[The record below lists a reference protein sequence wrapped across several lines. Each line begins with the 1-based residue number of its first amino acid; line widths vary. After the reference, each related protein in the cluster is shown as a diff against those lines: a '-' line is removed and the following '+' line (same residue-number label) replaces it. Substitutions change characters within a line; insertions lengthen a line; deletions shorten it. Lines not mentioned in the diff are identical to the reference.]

1 MTDSAGPPDAKTFL
15 LDLLQAAL
23 RAADPAQQILHHLP
37 APPKGRTVVV
47 GAGKASGAMAK
58 GLEAHWPGPLSGLV
72 IVPHGY
78 GAPTERITLVE
89 AAHPIPDA
97 AGQAAAA
104 RLMSLLD
111 GLTEDD
117 LVIAL
122 ISGGGSALMT
132 LPAPGLT
139 LEDKRIVTKGLLLC
153 GAPIQDINCVRKHL
167 SAVKGGRLAAAA
179 FPARLQALLVS
190 DVAGDDPSVI
200 ASGPTVADPTT
211 TRDALDILRRSKI
224 EIPFAVS
231 HFLKRP
237 EAETPKPG
245 DPRLARAHLSMII
258 RPSDVLVA
266 AGERARELG
275 VTPILLGDRIEGES
289 REVARAFAGMALS
302 AATYG
307 QPAASPC
314 VLLSSGETTVTV
326 TGDGKGGPNGEFV
339 LSAAMAL
346 NGAHDIAVLACDTD
360 GIDGALGAAGAIATA
375 DLLPRGRALGLDPR
389 AFLANN
395 DAAGF
400 FAPLDALIKTG
411 PTLTNVNDFRAIYI
425 PRI

>member
-1 MTDSAGPPDAKTFL
+1 MTGILPPPDAKEFL
-15 LDLLQAAL
+15 LDLLQSAL
-23 RAADPAQQILHHLP
+23 RAADPARQIVAHLP
-37 APPKGRTVVV
+37 EAPKGRTIVV
-47 GAGKASGAMAK
+47 GAGKASGAMAL
-58 GLEAHWPGPLSGLV
+58 GLEQHWRGELSGLV

-78 GAPTERITLVE
+78 AAPTKRITLVE
-89 AAHPIPDA
+89 AAHPIPDS
-97 AGQAAAA
+97 AGQAAAF

-122 ISGGGSALMT
+122 ISGGGSALMS

-153 GAPIQDINCVRKHL
+153 GAPIFEINCVRKHL

-179 FPARLQALLVS
+179 FPAPIHALLVS

-211 TRDALDILRRSKI
+211 AQDALDILRRSKI
-224 EIPFAVS
+224 EVPFAVS
-231 HFLKRP
+231 QFLRRP

-258 RPSDVLVA
+258 RPSDVLIA
-266 AGERARELG
+266 AAQRARELG

-302 AATYG
+302 AADRA
-307 QPAASPC
+307 QPAGAPC

-326 TGDGKGGPNGEFV
+326 TGSGKGGPNGEFV
-339 LSAAMAL
+339 LSAALAL

-360 GIDGALGAAGAIATA
+360 GIDGALGAAGALATA
-375 DLLPRGRALGLDPR
+375 DLLPRARALNLDPR

-395 DAAGF
+395 DSAGF
-400 FAPLDALIKTG
+400 FGQLDALVTTG

-425 PRI
+425 PKP